1 MKREPQLNL
10 DRLVRS
16 AAAGSAGEP
25 YCSLILDPLGIG
37 DFSSW
42 SLDQINSFWMDAER
56 SDLTVGQFIEHKRRE
71 VTS

>member
-16 AAAGSAGEP
+16 ATAGSAGEP
-25 YCSLILDPLGIG
+25 YCSLILDSLGIG

-56 SDLTVGQFIEHKRRE
+56 SDLTVAQFIEQKRQE
-71 VTS
+71 VRS

>member
-16 AAAGSAGEP
+16 ATAGSAGEP
-25 YCSLILDPLGIG
+25 YCSLILDSLGIG

-56 SDLTVGQFIEHKRRE
+56 SDLTVAQFIEHKRRE
-71 VTS
+71 VKS

>member
-16 AAAGSAGEP
+16 ATAGSAGEP
-25 YCSLILDPLGIG
+25 CCSLILDTLGIG

-56 SDLTVGQFIEHKRRE
+56 SSLTVAQFIEHKRRE
-71 VTS
+71 VKS